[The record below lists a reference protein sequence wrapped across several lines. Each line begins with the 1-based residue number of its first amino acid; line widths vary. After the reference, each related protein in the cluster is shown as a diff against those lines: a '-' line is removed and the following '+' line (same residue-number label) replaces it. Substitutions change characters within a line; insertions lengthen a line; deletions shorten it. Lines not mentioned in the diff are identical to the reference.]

1 MGYKM
6 KGMSFLQGQ
15 SPMKK
20 VNAGGRKTIAG
31 EDTDIIRKDKKGR
44 DYALS
49 MYNNASGIM
58 KGDTLFAPEYKI
70 PSVYG
75 YVRGGE
81 SYDAIETKDS
91 KKRKKGPK
99 SYTLKTQS
107 APTKLKK
114 KIKKKKSQDFE
125 PAYPGADISK
135 AEYDK
140 ARKAGVKSEAEYA
153 EYKAKMK
160 KKKKSP
166 TKLKKKDKKDK
177 KSLPPNKSKGVPK
190 PPLEKWPSMQAVGW
204 KKGKAYTTDG
214 GVKGHYV
221 TDPKGKKYFMTGSGK
236 LHTGQIDDLSPEMPA
251 PTKYEGEGFMQPPY
265 KDTVKGTRPYAKR
278 QGYHGYKNFK
288 SILKK

>member
-1 MGYKM
+1 M
-6 KGMSFLQGQ
+6 KGMSFLEGQ

-20 VNAGGRKTIAG
+20 MNAGGKKKTIAG
-31 EDTDIIRKDKKGR
+31 EDTDIIKTDKKGK

-49 MYNNASGIM
+49 MFDQASGIN
-58 KGDTLFAPEYKI
+58 KGDTLFTPKYKI

-81 SYDAIETKDS
+81 NYDAIETEDS

-99 SYTLKTQS
+99 SYTLKTQP

-114 KIKKKKSQDFE
+114 KKKSKKKNQDFE

-140 ARKAGVKSEAEYA
+140 ARKAGVTSEAEYA

-166 TKLKKKDKKDK
+166 AKMAGTIGRAIKTGAKKVNNKIKAYEKKKMEEALIRGSRDTKL
-177 KSLPPNKSKGVPK
+177 
-190 PPLEKWPSMQAVGW
+190 
-204 KKGKAYTTDG
+204 
-214 GVKGHYV
+214 
-221 TDPKGKKYFMTGSGK
+221 
-236 LHTGQIDDLSPEMPA
+236 
-251 PTKYEGEGFMQPPY
+251 
-265 KDTVKGTRPYAKR
+265 RR
-278 QGYHGYKNFK
+278 R
-288 SILKK
+288 

>member
-6 KGMSFLQGQ
+6 KGMSFMQGQ
-15 SPMKK
+15 SPMRK
-20 VNAGGRKTIAG
+20 VNAGGKKKTIAG
-31 EDTDIIRKDKKGR
+31 EDTDIIRTNKKGK

-49 MYNNASGIM
+49 MFDQASGIN
-58 KGDTLFAPEYKI
+58 KGDTLFTPKHKI

-99 SYTLKTQS
+99 SYTLKTQK

-114 KIKKKKSQDFE
+114 KSKKKKQDFK

-140 ARKAGVKSEAEYA
+140 ARKAGVTSEAEYA

-166 TKLKKKDKKDK
+166 TKLKGKIKPTKAILRTKDLKK
-177 KSLPPNKSKGVPK
+177 PK
-190 PPLEKWPSMQAVGW
+190 PPKKKGTLDAKRAAREKEVKEMRKKRPKRVKKTSPTKWVQAVAALAPVALELIKQ
-204 KKGKAYTTDG
+204 KKE
-214 GVKGHYV
+214 
-221 TDPKGKKYFMTGSGK
+221 KK
-236 LHTGQIDDLSPEMPA
+236 
-251 PTKYEGEGFMQPPY
+251 
-265 KDTVKGTRPYAKR
+265 
-278 QGYHGYKNFK
+278 
-288 SILKK
+288 

>member
-20 VNAGGRKTIAG
+20 VNAGGKKTIAG

-81 SYDAIETKDS
+81 SYDAVETKDS

-99 SYTLKTQS
+99 SYTLKTKP

-114 KIKKKKSQDFE
+114 KKKKSQDFE

-166 TKLKKKDKKDK
+166 TKMKGPKFDA
-177 KSLPPNKSKGVPK
+177 SK
-190 PPLEKWPSMQAVGW
+190 GW

-221 TDPKGKKYFMTGSGK
+221 TDPKGKKYFMTKGGK
-236 LHTGQIDDLSPEMPA
+236 LHTGQIDDLKP
-251 PTKYEGEGFMQPPY
+251 
-265 KDTVKGTRPYAKR
+265 
-278 QGYHGYKNFK
+278 
-288 SILKK
+288 KKK

>member
-1 MGYKM
+1 M

-20 VNAGGRKTIAG
+20 VNAGGKKTIPG
-31 EDTDIIRKDKKGR
+31 EDTDIIRQDKKGR

-81 SYDAIETKDS
+81 SYDAVETKDS

-99 SYTLKTQS
+99 SYTLKTQPS
-107 APTKLKK
+107 PTKSKHKKTKEQLLKEGFSQVEADQMMK
-114 KIKKKKSQDFE
+114 TGATTGKQPGVRRKINKQSAKKKKSQDFE

-140 ARKAGVKSEAEYA
+140 ARKAGVRSEAEFA

-160 KKKKSP
+160 KKKKAP
-166 TKLKKKDKKDK
+166 TKMKGLKFDT
-177 KSLPPNKSKGVPK
+177 SK
-190 PPLEKWPSMQAVGW
+190 GW

-221 TDPKGKKYFMTGSGK
+221 TDPKGKKYFMTSGGK
-236 LHTGQIDDLSPEMPA
+236 LHTGQIDDLKP
-251 PTKYEGEGFMQPPY
+251 
-265 KDTVKGTRPYAKR
+265 
-278 QGYHGYKNFK
+278 
-288 SILKK
+288 KKK

>member
-20 VNAGGRKTIAG
+20 VNAGGKKTIPG
-31 EDTDIIRKDKKGR
+31 EDTDIIRQDKKGR

-58 KGDTLFAPEYKI
+58 KGDTLFTPRYKI

-75 YVRGGE
+75 YVMGGE
-81 SYDAIETKDS
+81 DYDAIETKDS

-99 SYTLKTQS
+99 SYTLKTQPS
-107 APTKLKK
+107 PTKSKHKKTKEQLLKEGFSQVEADQMMK
-114 KIKKKKSQDFE
+114 TGATTGKQPGVRRKINKQSAKKKKSQDFV

-140 ARKAGVKSEAEYA
+140 ARKAGVRSEAEFA
-153 EYKAKMK
+153 EYKAKK
-160 KKKKSP
+160 KKKAP
-166 TKLKKKDKKDK
+166 TKMKGLKFDT
-177 KSLPPNKSKGVPK
+177 SK
-190 PPLEKWPSMQAVGW
+190 GW

-221 TDPKGKKYFMTGSGK
+221 TDPKGKKYFMTSGGK
-236 LHTGQIDDLSPEMPA
+236 LHTGQIDDLKP
-251 PTKYEGEGFMQPPY
+251 
-265 KDTVKGTRPYAKR
+265 
-278 QGYHGYKNFK
+278 
-288 SILKK
+288 KKK

>member
-6 KGMSFLQGQ
+6 KGMSFLEGQ

-20 VNAGGRKTIAG
+20 MNAGGKKKTIAG
-31 EDTDIIRKDKKGR
+31 EDTDIIKTDRKGK

-49 MYNNASGIM
+49 MFDQASGIN
-58 KGDTLFAPEYKI
+58 KGDTLFTPKYKI

-81 SYDAIETKDS
+81 NYDAIETEDS

-99 SYTLKTQS
+99 SYTLKTQP

-114 KIKKKKSQDFE
+114 KKKSKKKNQDFE

-140 ARKAGVKSEAEYA
+140 ARKAGVTSEAEYA

-166 TKLKKKDKKDK
+166 AKMIGTVGRAIKKGAKKVNNKIKAYEKKKMEEALTR
-177 KSLPPNKSKGVPK
+177 SHS
-190 PPLEKWPSMQAVGW
+190 
-204 KKGKAYTTDG
+204 YG
-214 GVKGHYV
+214 G
-221 TDPKGKKYFMTGSGK
+221 
-236 LHTGQIDDLSPEMPA
+236 
-251 PTKYEGEGFMQPPY
+251 
-265 KDTVKGTRPYAKR
+265 AKR
-278 QGYHGYKNFK
+278 
-288 SILKK
+288 